1 MTISSHRNE
10 ASLRNYIDRPTNE
23 QLKACSDILFNALSG
38 RPHQSLQLS
47 STALSCRAIFMFLWI
62 RQSFIHKTHALS
74 SSFSKLSCEKI
85 CVFFLSRILLNISP
99 PDFVLETKKIQAKGL
114 NSTLLCSVATMS
126 RDTMDLSMIAVALI
140 PSWLVW
146 ILTVMPFCLYL
157 SLIWISR

>member
-1 MTISSHRNE
+1 MLFWWAGRFGSCSYWVPFLSTPKYVYYYGGP
-10 ASLRNYIDRPTNE
+10 SLLHVFCYNWPLNLPNE

-99 PDFVLETKKIQAKGL
+99 PDFVLETEK
-114 NSTLLCSVATMS
+114 NSGKRVKFDS
-126 RDTMDLSMIAVALI
+126 AL
-140 PSWLVW
+140 
-146 ILTVMPFCLYL
+146 FCCDDEPWYDGP
-157 SLIWISR
+157 

>member
-1 MTISSHRNE
+1 MAISSHRNE
-10 ASLRNYIDRPTNE
+10 ASLRNYIDHPTNE

-47 STALSCRAIFMFLWI
+47 STALSCRAIVMFLWI

-99 PDFVLETKKIQAKGL
+99 PDSVLETEK
-114 NSTLLCSVATMS
+114 NSGKRVKFDSALFCCDDKPRYDGPQHDHS
-126 RDTMDLSMIAVALI
+126 RSH
-140 PSWLVW
+140 
-146 ILTVMPFCLYL
+146 TVMISMNFNSYA
-157 SLIWISR
+157 SLAISFMNLN